1 MLLASEL
8 ASRGALVTII
18 DADPNQPVS
27 RWSRK
32 PGRPEKLTV
41 ISGVTEETLIDAI
54 DDAARKAT
62 FVIVDLEGTAS
73 LMVAQAM
80 SRADLV
86 IIPTK
91 GSELDAIEA
100 IKVIKFIGRQEKA
113 FNKRI
118 PFAVLFTQTNPAVR
132 PRTLKSLEQ
141 DMLASGNSAVRHGAA
156 TNATRSAPFSPSAAP
171 CPASTRSAVGN
182 VPAALN
188 NARQFTAEAI
198 AMLKQQSSPPLNGR
212 RRWRNV
218 RIPAQHF
225 RRRSRPQRLRPEGR
239 TRSAASAA

>member
-1 MLLASEL
+1 MPTISFASSKGGAGKSTSAVLLATEL
-8 ASRGALVTII
+8 ASRGASVTII

-32 PGRPEKLTV
+32 PGCPDNLTV
-41 ISGVTEETLIDAI
+41 VSSVTEETLLDAI
-54 DDAARKAT
+54 DAAARETA

-100 IKVIKFIGRQEKA
+100 IKIIRFIGRQEKA
-113 FNKRI
+113 YNKKI

-132 PRTLKSLEQ
+132 SRTLKSLEQ
-141 DMLASGNSAVRHGAA
+141 DILNQGIPLFSTALHERDAFRAIFSFGGILSGLDQ
-156 TNATRSAPFSPSAAP
+156 
-171 CPASTRSAVGN
+171 SAVGG
-182 VPAALN
+182 VPMALN
-188 NARQFTAEAI
+188 NARQFTAETI
-198 AMLKQQSSPPLNGR
+198 ALLKQQQ
-212 RRWRNV
+212 
-218 RIPAQHF
+218 PAA
-225 RRRSRPQRLRPEGR
+225 QRHAEV
-239 TRSAASAA
+239 A

>member
-1 MLLASEL
+1 MPTISFASSKGGAGKSTSAVLLATEL
-8 ASRGALVTII
+8 AGRGASVTII
-18 DADPNQPVS
+18 DADPNQPVT

-41 ISGVTEETLIDAI
+41 ISDVTEETLIDAI
-54 DDAARKAT
+54 DNAARKTA

-113 FNKRI
+113 YNRTI
-118 PFAVLFTQTNPAVR
+118 LFAVLFTQTNPAVR
-132 PRTLKSLEQ
+132 PRTLKSLEHDLLQ
-141 DMLASGNSAVRHGAA
+141 QGIPLFGTALHDRDAFRAIFSFGGALSGLN
-156 TNATRSAPFSPSAAP
+156 TT
-171 CPASTRSAVGN
+171 TVGG
-182 VPAALN
+182 VAAALN

-198 AMLKQQSSPPLNGR
+198 AMLTR
-212 RRWRNV
+212 RQR
-218 RIPAQHF
+218 PAEQTA
-225 RRRSRPQRLRPEGR
+225 EV
-239 TRSAASAA
+239 A

>member
-1 MLLASEL
+1 MPTISFASSKGGAGKSTSAVLLATEL
-8 ASRGALVTII
+8 ASHDASVTII
-18 DADPNQPVS
+18 DADPNQPIS

-32 PGRPEKLTV
+32 PGRPEKL
-41 ISGVTEETLIDAI
+41 IIASAVTEETLLDVI
-54 DDAARKAT
+54 DDAARKTT

-100 IKVIKFIGRQEKA
+100 IKIIKFIGRQEKA
-113 FNKRI
+113 YNKKI

-141 DMLASGNSAVRHGAA
+141 DMQNQGIPLFGTALHERDAFRAIFSFGGTLSALD
-156 TNATRSAPFSPSAAP
+156 P
-171 CPASTRSAVGN
+171 SAVGN
-182 VPAALN
+182 VPAAVD
-188 NARQFTAEAI
+188 NARKFTAETV
-198 AMLKQQSSPPLNGR
+198 AMLKQQKE
-212 RRWRNV
+212 
-218 RIPAQHF
+218 PAVEWQA
-225 RRRSRPQRLRPEGR
+225 EV
-239 TRSAASAA
+239 A